1 MFQKIKADSIK
12 IDFEYKGLE
21 KVVFELHRMINR
33 LVFSMIVASI
43 IIGSSLIIL
52 ANVSPKLY
60 NLPILGIVGFTVAGL
75 LGMGLV
81 ISILRSGRM

>member
-1 MFQKIKADSIK
+1 
-12 IDFEYKGLE
+12 
-21 KVVFELHRMINR
+21 
-33 LVFSMIVASI
+33 VFSMIVASI